1 MEANLAKML
10 QFIDDYQQQRPQES
24 SIQVVR
30 SLRAY
35 TRASY
40 ADKFWE
46 LVAGSN
52 PTFMKGE
59 LDNQSVV
66 LMDQSIDFAH
76 FIAALSDQTWGG
88 NLRSTLSDGFLWLT
102 SKAFT
107 GKGYDSREYT
117 AAIGDTAQPIEVYL
131 DKYGPHVYQPDQLS
145 KLLGKFASAQDYASD
160 LVAFAVGRLLY
171 ENPSLSVRSAILEA
185 NWFNYS
191 GTVRRY
197 LVDMFD
203 AKVSSK
209 GIIVN
214 GTQVR
219 TRIFER
225 IRAYLLIKRDI
236 IKGNIFNRTYRQRIR
251 PALIEHASDYF
262 ISYLQNALMHQPPS
276 HEPTGDFHQKS
287 S

>member
-1 MEANLAKML
+1 MAANLDKML
-10 QFIDDYQQQRPQES
+10 QFINDYQQQRPQES

-40 ADKFWE
+40 ASKFWE
-46 LVAGSN
+46 IVAGSN
-52 PTFMKGE
+52 PDFVKGE
-59 LDNQSVV
+59 LDDQSVV
-66 LMDQSIDFAH
+66 LMGQSIDFAH

-88 NLRSTLSDGFLWLT
+88 NLGSTLSDGFLWLT

-107 GKGYDSREYT
+107 GRGYDSREYT

-131 DKYGPHVYQPDQLS
+131 DKYGPKVYDPENFN
-145 KLLGKFASAQDYASD
+145 KLLGKFASGQDYASD

-171 ENPSLSVRSAILEA
+171 ENSDLSVKAAILEA
-185 NWFNYS
+185 SWFNYS

-197 LVDMFD
+197 LVDMFG

-214 GTQVR
+214 GAQVR
-219 TRIFER
+219 TRISER

-236 IKGNIFNRTYRQRIR
+236 IKGSLFNNTYRQRIR
-251 PALIEHASDYF
+251 PALIDHASDYF
-262 ISYLQNALMHQPPS
+262 INYLQGALMYQAPS
-276 HEPTGDFHQKS
+276 DS
-287 S
+287 